1 MEFVGI
7 WQRKGEGEMVTPKGK
22 GERGKGK
29 GKIPPFPFSL
39 FPTRR
44 VLPNALYRISIQ
56 NSTIVLL

>member
-44 VLPNALYRISIQ
+44 VLPNVQ
-56 NSTIVLL
+56 